1 MSIFGTDGVRDR
13 AGEGFLAPES
23 VAKIS
28 RALASVLQDRE
39 EFAPDIGAERGQA
52 VYIGRDTRASG
63 PELFERYGMT
73 ADAVV
78 AAAKD
83 SLTQV

>member
-1 MSIFGTDGVRDR
+1 MAEEREVSIFGTDGVRDR

-39 EFAPDIGAERGQA
+39 EFAPDI
-52 VYIGRDTRASG
+52 
-63 PELFERYGMT
+63 
-73 ADAVV
+73 
-78 AAAKD
+78 
-83 SLTQV
+83 